1 MKVDMKFLIEVQFI
15 TLEIFY
21 SSLQLATIR

>member
-1 MKVDMKFLIEVQFI
+1 MKADIKSPIEVQFI